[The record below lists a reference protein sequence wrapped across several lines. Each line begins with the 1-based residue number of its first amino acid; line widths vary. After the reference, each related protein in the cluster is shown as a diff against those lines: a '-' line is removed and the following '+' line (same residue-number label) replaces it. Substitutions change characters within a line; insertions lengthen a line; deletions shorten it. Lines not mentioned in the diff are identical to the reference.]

1 MVENSRVVLEMDF
14 GVFSVRLSDYLSE
27 NLIILNLQ
35 AKDKMDAFRTMVSSL
50 AASKKVADPAT
61 FLAEVMAREAIEPTS
76 IGRGVAL
83 PHTRTRSV
91 HQPVIVFARAPE
103 GIPFTANHTD
113 QVQLIFMMGTPK
125 DEANLY
131 LQILA
136 RLCRLLRRNE
146 FRDRLLTASTPKEIL
161 QLFSDFDSHLN

>member
-1 MVENSRVVLEMDF
+1 MDF

-27 NLIILNLQ
+27 NLIILDLQ
-35 AKDKMDAFRTMVSSL
+35 AKNKVDAFRTMVSSL
-50 AASKKVADPAT
+50 AANKMIADPIT
-61 FLAEVMAREAIEPTS
+61 FLEEVMAREAIEPTS

-91 HQPVIVFARAPE
+91 RQPVIVFARTSE
-103 GIPFTANHTD
+103 GIPFTANHAD
-113 QVQLIFMMGTPK
+113 PVQLIFMMGTPK
-125 DEANLY
+125 DEANIY

-146 FRDRLLTASTPKEIL
+146 FRDRLLTATTPQEIL
-161 QLFSDFDSHLN
+161 KLFSDFDSHLN

>member
-1 MVENSRVVLEMDF
+1 M
-14 GVFSVRLSDYLSE
+14 RLSDYLSE
-27 NLIILNLQ
+27 NLIILDLQ
-35 AKDKMDAFRTMVSSL
+35 AKNKTDAFRTMVSSL
-50 AASKKVADPAT
+50 AANKVIADPAA
-61 FLAEVMAREAIEPTS
+61 FLEEVMAREAIEPTS

-91 HQPVIVFARAPE
+91 HKPVIIIARAAQA
-103 GIPFTANHTD
+103 IPFTANHTD
-113 QVQLIFMMGTPK
+113 PVQLIFMMGTPK

-146 FRDRLLTASTPKEIL
+146 FRDRLLAASTPQEIL
-161 QLFSDFDSHLN
+161 KIFSDFDSHLN

>member
-1 MVENSRVVLEMDF
+1 MDF
-14 GVFSVRLSDYLSE
+14 GVFSVQLSDYLSE
-27 NLIILNLQ
+27 NLIILDLQ
-35 AKDKMDAFRTMVSSL
+35 AQNKAEAFHQMVSSL
-50 AASKKVADPAT
+50 AASKLIADPAA
-61 FLAEVMAREAIEPTS
+61 FLEEVLAREAIEPTS

-91 HQPVIVFARAPE
+91 RRPVIVFARAQH
-103 GIPFTANHTD
+103 GIPFTANHAD
-113 QVQLIFMMGTPK
+113 PVQLIFMMGTPK

-146 FRDRLLTASTPKEIL
+146 FRDRLLTASTPQEIL
-161 QLFSDFDSHLN
+161 KLFSTFDSHLN